1 MPSLSPTMT
10 EGTIVKWSVK
20 EGEKVSAGDVICEIQ
35 VRHQEQGEIRYDVMN
50 KVKFRYDVTNKLM
63 TSKMDVRINFKLVLI

>member
-1 MPSLSPTMT
+1 MT

-35 VRHQEQGEIRYDVMN
+35 VRQQEQGEIRVWLHDQGEIQVWRHKKLTLGYGVMK
-50 KVKFRYDVTNKLM
+50 KV
-63 TSKMDVRINFKLVLI
+63 